1 MGRLRAPTSG
11 PSYSHDAAGG
21 VETVG
26 VVVMMMVMMVVMVMM
41 PMTLMM
47 TIVMLIMML
56 MVMEMMTGH
65 HTPMTQRGTLRPL
78 GVCPKSLPPS
88 SQYVLR
94 IRC

>member
-26 VVVMMMVMMVVMVMM
+26 VVVMMMMMVVVMVMM

-47 TIVMLIMML
+47 TIIMLVM
-56 MVMEMMTGH
+56 MVMVMMTGH

-94 IRC
+94 RRC

>member
-1 MGRLRAPTSG
+1 MGRLRAPTSW

-26 VVVMMMVMMVVMVMM
+26 VVVMMMMVIVMM

-47 TIVMLIMML
+47 TIIMLVM

-78 GVCPKSLPPS
+78 GVWPQSLPPS

>member
-1 MGRLRAPTSG
+1 MGRLRAPTSW

-26 VVVMMMVMMVVMVMM
+26 VVVMMMVVVVVMM

-47 TIVMLIMML
+47 TIVMIVM

>member
-1 MGRLRAPTSG
+1 MGRLRAPTSW

-26 VVVMMMVMMVVMVMM
+26 VVVMMMVMVMMMMVIVMM

-47 TIVMLIMML
+47 TIIMLIMML
-56 MVMEMMTGH
+56 MVMVMMTGH

-78 GVCPKSLPPS
+78 GFCSPS